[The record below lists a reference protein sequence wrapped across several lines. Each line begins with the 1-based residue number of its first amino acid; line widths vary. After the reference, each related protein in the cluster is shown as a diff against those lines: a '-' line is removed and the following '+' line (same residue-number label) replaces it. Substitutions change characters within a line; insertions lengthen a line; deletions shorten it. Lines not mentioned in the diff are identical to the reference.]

1 VPVFLIMVGWKK
13 KTSLMEANSKIR
25 LHVDTDSLSDRLL
38 NPDEYEPLI
47 TAVNQ
52 QSMHRKLPK

>member
-1 VPVFLIMVGWKK
+1 MVGWKK